1 MSMIMIAP
9 LVGLFLGLAV
19 TAAPANAAV
28 AAVPF
33 TAYHLYNKLDTSIG
47 ANCPYNGTHL
57 YRQVGTAKYS
67 PPRDYANVVFVN
79 KWVLDLHYVDTY
91 QEGFTTA
98 IVDLGC
104 VHHDFDYVYYGFH
117 MAYRIQRIVYN
128 CYSAGCTA
136 AVSYTAWKAGWAVIP

>member
-1 MSMIMIAP
+1 MSTLIVVP
-9 LVGLFLGLAV
+9 LAGLLLGLAV
-19 TAAPANAAV
+19 TAAPAYAAG
-28 AAVPF
+28 VPR
-33 TAYHLYNKLDTSIG
+33 TAYHLYNKLDTSVH

-67 PPRDYANVVFVN
+67 PPRDYANVEFVN
-79 KWVLDLHYVDTY
+79 EWVLNLHYVDTY

-104 VHHDFDYVYYGFH
+104 VNHDVDYVYYGFY

-128 CYSAGCTA
+128 CNSGGCTA
-136 AVSYTAWKAGWAVIP
+136 AVSYTAWKPGWAVIP